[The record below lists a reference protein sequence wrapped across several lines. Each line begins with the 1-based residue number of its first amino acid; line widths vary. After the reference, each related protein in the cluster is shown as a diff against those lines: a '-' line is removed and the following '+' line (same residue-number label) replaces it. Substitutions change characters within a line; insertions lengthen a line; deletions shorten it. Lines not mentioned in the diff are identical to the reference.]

1 MGEQVGTVFCI
12 KKDISFLIL
21 LQKIA
26 TQERELFM
34 PTLTNIVLLFTV
46 TVLLCIVPGPDML
59 YIATRSTGQGR
70 IAGVIS
76 CVGIATGGL
85 MQTTAV
91 ALGLSGLFL
100 VVPIVYEII
109 KYAGAIYLIYLGIR
123 TVLSREEMFIASFN
137 EGGALKIFLQGTL
150 TTLLNPKVAF
160 FYLAFLPQF
169 VSQSQGHIP
178 VQLLILGLVFNIT
191 GLSVDVSIALIAGFL
206 RLWLKE
212 HTGKTKFVKWLTGGV
227 FVGLG
232 LRLAFS
238 QHQ

>member
-1 MGEQVGTVFCI
+1 
-12 KKDISFLIL
+12 
-21 LQKIA
+21 
-26 TQERELFM
+26 M
-34 PTLTNIVLLFTV
+34 PTLTSIFLLFIATI
-46 TVLLCIVPGPDML
+46 LICIVPGPDML
-59 YIATRSTGQGR
+59 YIVTRSTGQGR

-91 ALGLSGLFL
+91 ALGLSSLFL
-100 VVPIVYEII
+100 VVPIVYNII
-109 KYAGAIYLIYLGIR
+109 KYAGAIYLVYLGVR
-123 TVLSREEMFIASFN
+123 TVLNREEMFIASCN
-137 EGGALKIFLQGTL
+137 ERGGTLKTFLQGTL

-169 VSQSQGHIP
+169 VSQSQGHVP

-191 GLSVDVSIALIAGFL
+191 GLIVDVGIALIAGFL
-206 RLWLKE
+206 GMWLKG
-212 HTGKTKFVKWLTGGV
+212 HAGATKFLRWLTGGI

-238 QHQ
+238 QRQ